1 MKLGKQGE
9 INVLP
14 LSSALA
20 FESKPTEINKPE
32 GKEPFTGQIIVQ
44 PHSVKLIWEVL
55 EGKRDRIRVRSG
67 QNLLSIIYQKE
78 KNRVRIKF
86 ISDDKESSYILFDK
100 ALNRFKDQ
108 FLKAVKE
115 AGIVSV
121 RDNGFVSMRIGDN
134 IVLRNDKLEYYLNKE
149 QAKKLKEF
157 ILNNYILKE
166 PVVMTG
172 KIGIDEEKNIVYK
185 GLKIPPSIVKELIL
199 FVL

>member
-1 MKLGKQGE
+1 M
-9 INVLP
+9 
-14 LSSALA
+14 
-20 FESKPTEINKPE
+20 
-32 GKEPFTGQIIVQ
+32 
-44 PHSVKLIWEVL
+44 
-55 EGKRDRIRVRSG
+55 
-67 QNLLSIIYQKE
+67 
-78 KNRVRIKF
+78 
-86 ISDDKESSYILFDK
+86 
-100 ALNRFKDQ
+100 
-108 FLKAVKE
+108 
-115 AGIVSV
+115 SV